1 MVNES
6 KTENIVRDLLR
17 EKGYYGNQNIV
28 IEEKASDNPKI
39 QKLLKRASKGG
50 DGAGYPEFIISFKDN
65 PDDLI
70 VIECK
75 ASISK
80 HESKNR
86 DKHKDYAVDGVI
98 LYANYLKEEFNTIAV
113 AVSGENDKEKKIST
127 FLWLRQNYTYKDI
140 QDKLF
145 LKSKELEALV
155 KQQSKPF
162 AEEELIKKAIEYNSF
177 LHKYS
182 IPEVERCTLI
192 SAILIALQHKPFLH
206 GYKFFSPVAEEEK
219 DDKENKKKKKSENAK
234 LIDSLLTAC
243 ESVLEKNNLDSE
255 KTKIIISEYSKF
267 RNNADFNSDTFYNK
281 KTKKNELNTLL
292 RDFISLINQDILPHI
307 NESEFDVLG
316 KFYTQFIRYAGG
328 DKKTGLVLT
337 PSHITDFFCDIA
349 ELSVDDIVFDPC
361 CGTAGFLVSAMNYM
375 IEKAGNDSEKKQ
387 TIKSKQLI
395 GIEKR
400 ADMFSH
406 ACSNMMMR
414 GDGKS
419 HILYGSCFDEK
430 NKDIIKKQKPTKGF
444 LNPPYQDG
452 NADEQLEFVENTLEC
467 LVKDGICVAICQMS
481 TVVSDDKKVVE
492 VKNRLLK
499 NHTLEAVFSMPDDLF
514 NPVTVNT
521 CILVF
526 KAHNPHSQSRKTFF
540 GYYKDDGFVK
550 TKNNGRTDRNGKFG
564 NIKKIWLEKYFDKD
578 NVAGLSVTKIIGDE
592 DEWCAES
599 CMETSYKNLSDSS
612 FVDTIH
618 NFVASEFIARRITS
632 ATSDTLNSE
641 KISINPESWKWFS
654 VKKDLL
660 PEIQKGKCGNAS
672 MLLADGDEI
681 PYIGAK
687 KKDNGVM
694 QMVER
699 VENLVSSGGGIVFI
713 GDGQGSVGYSL
724 YQPRDFIG
732 STTLS
737 VGYGD
742 NLNVYTALFL
752 VTILDLERYRYSF
765 GRKYGKNTVEN
776 TKIKLPANKQGKP
789 DWEFMEEYI
798 KSLSYS
804 KNLNN
809 GY

>member
-1 MVNES
+1 MANES

-39 QKLLKRASKGG
+39 QKLLKRASKNGA
-50 DGAGYPEFIISFKDN
+50 GAGYPEFIISFKDN

-86 DKHKDYAVDGVI
+86 DKHKDYAVDGAL
-98 LYANYLKEEFNTIAV
+98 LYASYLKDEFNTIAV

-145 LKSKELEALV
+145 LKSKELEAIV

-206 GYKFFSPVAEEEK
+206 GYKFFSPVMEEEK
-219 DDKENKKKKKSENAK
+219 DDKENKDNPKKKKSENAK

-267 RNNADFNSDTFYNK
+267 RNNADFSSDTFHNK

-349 ELSVDDIVFDPC
+349 ELSADDIVFDPC

-375 IEKAGNDSEKKQ
+375 IEKAGNNTEKKQ
-387 TIKSKQLI
+387 AIKSKQLI

-400 ADMFSH
+400 PDMFSH

-430 NKDIIKKQKPTKGF
+430 NKNIIKRQKPTKGF

-467 LVKDGICVAICQMS
+467 LVKDGVCVAICQMS

-492 VKNRLLK
+492 VKERLLRS
-499 NHTLEAVFSMPDDLF
+499 HTLEAVFSMPNDLF
-514 NPVTVNT
+514 HPVTVNT
-521 CILVF
+521 CIIVF
-526 KAHNPHSQSRKTFF
+526 KAHTPHSQNKKTFF
-540 GYYKDDGFVK
+540 GYFKDDGFVK
-550 TKNNGRTDRNGKFG
+550 TKNNGRIDKNKFFKK
-564 NIKKIWLEKYFDKD
+564 IKKQWLEKFLNKE
-578 NVAGLSVTKIIGDE
+578 NAAGLSQTQNINAE
-592 DEWCAES
+592 SEWCSEAYL
-599 CMETSYKNLSDSS
+599 ETDYSNLKEENFIKVIKDFSIFQFSNNYISTATNKSLTQNKINLSVENWKFYEVNHLFPVIKPTKGS
-612 FVDTIH
+612 TTNELIPG
-618 NFVASEFIARRITS
+618 NEIAYI
-632 ATSDTLNSE
+632 AA
-641 KISINPESWKWFS
+641 
-654 VKKDLL
+654 KKDSNGLDMMCSK
-660 PEIQKGKCGNAS
+660 EGNKQFIS
-672 MLLADGDEI
+672 EG
-681 PYIGAK
+681 
-687 KKDNGVM
+687 NC
-694 QMVER
+694 
-699 VENLVSSGGGIVFI
+699 IVFI
-713 GDGQGSVGYSL
+713 QLGAGSAGYTL
-724 YQPRDFIG
+724 YQEKDFIG
-732 STTLS
+732 MSGKTS
-737 VGYGD
+737 CGYND
-742 NLNVYTALFL
+742 KLNKYNSLFL
-752 VTILDLERYRYSF
+752 VTILDQERPKFSF
-765 GRKYGKNTVEN
+765 GRSWTGNRLTS
-776 TKIKLPANKQGKP
+776 TKIKLPATKQGDP
-789 DWEFMEEYI
+789 DWMFMENYI
-798 KSLSYS
+798 KSLPYS
-804 KNLNN
+804 SSL
-809 GY
+809 